1 MCKSLQALVVTVAV
15 FGLIAASARLTVAQ
29 QADDNDAGMQILLSP
44 SAVLSA
50 HRVKVPPPLDVAGCW
65 SGETEDDGARNGEG
79 FIFFVQKGKKAVK
92 GTNLGITI
100 GTATTL
106 GPITGKVTVRSF
118 FLKAKEKKCDVSF
131 VGQMPNQALVGSYSF
146 KDCGSATMEG
156 TFVYDFDPTGESC
169 TP

>member
-1 MCKSLQALVVTVAV
+1 MCKSLQALVATVAV
-15 FGLIAASARLTVAQ
+15 FGLIAASARLAVAQ
-29 QADDNDAGMQILLSP
+29 QADDNDAGMQILVSP
-44 SAVLSA
+44 SAVLSK
-50 HRVKVPPPLDVAGCW
+50 HREKERPLDVAGCW
-65 SGETEDDGARNGEG
+65 SGETEDDGSRNGEG

-146 KDCGSATMEG
+146 KDCGSATIEG